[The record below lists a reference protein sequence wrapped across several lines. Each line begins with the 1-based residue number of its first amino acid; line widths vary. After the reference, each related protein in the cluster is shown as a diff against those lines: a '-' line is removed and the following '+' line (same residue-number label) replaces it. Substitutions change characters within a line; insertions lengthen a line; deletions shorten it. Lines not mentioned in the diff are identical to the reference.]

1 MTKKITAIFL
11 ALCMA
16 ISVLPMT
23 IQAASKPDIK
33 AVSYTH
39 LDVYK
44 RQIQIC
50 VTARDIST

>member
-33 AVSYTH
+33 VGDYVITMPQFFG
-39 LDVYK
+39 DV
-44 RQIQIC
+44 
-50 VTARDIST
+50 